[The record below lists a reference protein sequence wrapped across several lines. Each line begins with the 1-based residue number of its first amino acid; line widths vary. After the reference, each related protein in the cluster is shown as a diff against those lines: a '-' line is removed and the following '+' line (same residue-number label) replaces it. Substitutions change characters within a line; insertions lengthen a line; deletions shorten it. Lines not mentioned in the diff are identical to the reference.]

1 MLPISARDRIRFTP
15 PALAEQKPLPV
26 FMLAPLTIAE
36 RAKYRRDLAMA
47 AKPVSHASYQ
57 TALANAAKKYL
68 SAADYEAATALL
80 LTDDDDSAVARF
92 KLENQLIDACAELR
106 ELAVQRAYFND
117 LTVILAAK
125 YALRGWENYPI
136 AFESDS
142 TGMVREAAFNALPD
156 AAIVE
161 LGFEAL
167 RLMSPSKDQEKN

>member
-36 RAKYRRDLAMA
+36 RAKYRRDLAMT
-47 AKPVSHASYQ
+47 AKQISHTAYQ
-57 TALANAAKKYL
+57 SALANAAKKYL
-68 SAADYEAATALL
+68 SPVDHESATALL
-80 LTDDDDSAVARF
+80 LADDDDSAAARF
-92 KLENQLIDACAELR
+92 KLENQLIDACGELR
-106 ELAVQRAYFND
+106 ELAVLRAYFND
-117 LTVILAAK
+117 MTVILAAK
-125 YALRGWENYPI
+125 YALRGWENYPV

-142 TGMVREAAFNALPD
+142 TGMVRDAAFNALPD

-167 RLMSPSKDQEKN
+167 RLMSPTKDQEKN